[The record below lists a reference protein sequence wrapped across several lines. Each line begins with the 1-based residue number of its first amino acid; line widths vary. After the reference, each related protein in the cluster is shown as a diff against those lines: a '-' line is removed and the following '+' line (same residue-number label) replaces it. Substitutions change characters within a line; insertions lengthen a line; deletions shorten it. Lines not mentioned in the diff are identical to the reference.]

1 MSAAKGMVLKVVEV
15 EQLAPLVKRFR
26 LEDPSGADLPVFSG
40 GAHLTLEI
48 PDADRGVVRRN
59 SYSLISDPCDAS
71 GYEIA
76 VQREDRGR
84 GGSILMHE
92 RVTPGDAI
100 TVTPP
105 ANLFALDLRARRHIL
120 IGGGIGIT
128 PLLSQMAQLDRIRQP
143 YELHYAVHSRA
154 EAAAL
159 RLLPEAPHVYLHV
172 SDEGTR
178 MDLAAILSGQP
189 VGSHVY
195 TCGPERLVAAV
206 AEQAAR
212 LGWPMSAV
220 HSEAFSA
227 PPPGEPFEAKI
238 ASSGQTIHV
247 GADQSLLEALEEA
260 GVAIESSCR
269 GGACGRCETR
279 VTSCDGQ
286 ILHHDHWLGEEERA
300 AQQKIMPC
308 MSRFRGSL
316 LELDL

>member
-1 MSAAKGMVLKVVEV
+1 MSTCMS
-15 EQLAPLVKRFR
+15 P
-26 LEDPSGADLPVFSG
+26 
-40 GAHLTLEI
+40 T
-48 PDADRGVVRRN
+48 
-59 SYSLISDPCDAS
+59 
-71 GYEIA
+71 
-76 VQREDRGR
+76 RE
-84 GGSILMHE
+84 
-92 RVTPGDAI
+92 
-100 TVTPP
+100 
-105 ANLFALDLRARRHIL
+105 RAWTWPR
-120 IGGGIGIT
+120 
-128 PLLSQMAQLDRIRQP
+128 SW
-143 YELHYAVHSRA
+143 
-154 EAAAL
+154 
-159 RLLPEAPHVYLHV
+159 
-172 SDEGTR
+172 
-178 MDLAAILSGQP
+178 SGQP